1 MTWLAGLPPRYVEED
16 PWMLLWRAGCQ
27 IAVNS
32 PACRDDCDKAIT
44 LFRRRRDAAGA
55 YLAWSTATFSIAY
68 ESISADLFD
77 PWLALF
83 DTLRREF
90 PEFPSEEI
98 EARVANSM
106 LLAVTWRR
114 PQHPDAES
122 WAERAFE
129 LSRGKSDVN
138 ARAQTLFVWVM
149 HHIQSGNFRSAVA
162 AVPEAWQLATAREG
176 PPLTAVIA
184 RVAIAWTWLAGEK
197 DSRRAAT
204 EGFALAKSAAVA
216 NGDCE
221 CLLNLAAMALHD
233 GDADTASGR
242 LREVEKRLGQSGQA
256 YRLWYHSY
264 VTWEALVRN
273 DPLKAAS
280 AARSTLQF
288 MQTGRPWDEAV
299 GLTLATLALHESG
312 AKEEARQQLSH
323 LLALAERM
331 RSPFVEFM
339 ARLIDAHV
347 AFDRQHDAA
356 AVTSLARAMQL
367 GHQGGYF
374 HMHGWRSSVMARLC
388 ARALDAGIE
397 VDYVRSLIQRRRLVA
412 DVSVS
417 ADVEIWPWPIRVYT
431 FGRFA
436 VIRDDEPLTFSRKV
450 QRRPLGLLK
459 TLIALGGREV
469 REERLID
476 AL

>member
-1 MTWLAGLPPRYVEED
+1 MTWLAGLPPRYVLED
-16 PWMLLWRAGCQ
+16 PWMLLWRAGRQ

-44 LFRRRRDAAGA
+44 LFRTRRDAAGA

-339 ARLIDAHV
+339 ARLFWVQVRANALRGYNNQRLWYVEPGLACSREWHQAPDADPGGWVPPGACRNPRRGHRC
-347 AFDRQHDAA
+347 DRGKELRPK
-356 AVTSLARAMQL
+356 VKL
-367 GHQGGYF
+367 
-374 HMHGWRSSVMARLC
+374 
-388 ARALDAGIE
+388 
-397 VDYVRSLIQRRRLVA
+397 RRLPGKR
-412 DVSVS
+412 S
-417 ADVEIWPWPIRVYT
+417 P
-431 FGRFA
+431 
-436 VIRDDEPLTFSRKV
+436 
-450 QRRPLGLLK
+450 RRPSQAGAAGRAVHQ
-459 TLIALGGREV
+459 TCNRNHVHAGGPV
-469 REERLID
+469 P
-476 AL
+476 A

>member
-1 MTWLAGLPPRYVEED
+1 
-16 PWMLLWRAGCQ
+16 
-27 IAVNS
+27 
-32 PACRDDCDKAIT
+32 
-44 LFRRRRDAAGA
+44 
-55 YLAWSTATFSIAY
+55 
-68 ESISADLFD
+68 
-77 PWLALF
+77 
-83 DTLRREF
+83 
-90 PEFPSEEI
+90 
-98 EARVANSM
+98 
-106 LLAVTWRR
+106 
-114 PQHPDAES
+114 
-122 WAERAFE
+122 
-129 LSRGKSDVN
+129 
-138 ARAQTLFVWVM
+138 
-149 HHIQSGNFRSAVA
+149 
-162 AVPEAWQLATAREG
+162 
-176 PPLTAVIA
+176 
-184 RVAIAWTWLAGEK
+184 
-197 DSRRAAT
+197 
-204 EGFALAKSAAVA
+204 
-216 NGDCE
+216 
-221 CLLNLAAMALHD
+221 
-233 GDADTASGR
+233 
-242 LREVEKRLGQSGQA
+242 
-256 YRLWYHSY
+256 
-264 VTWEALVRN
+264 
-273 DPLKAAS
+273 
-280 AARSTLQF
+280 

-476 AL
+476 ALWHDSEADAAQRALTTALHRLRALLGRSDAVTRQEGRLTLNPQLIWIDTRALGARLATGDRPVRKSSCD

>member
-1 MTWLAGLPPRYVEED
+1 
-16 PWMLLWRAGCQ
+16 
-27 IAVNS
+27 
-32 PACRDDCDKAIT
+32 
-44 LFRRRRDAAGA
+44 
-55 YLAWSTATFSIAY
+55 
-68 ESISADLFD
+68 
-77 PWLALF
+77 
-83 DTLRREF
+83 
-90 PEFPSEEI
+90 
-98 EARVANSM
+98 
-106 LLAVTWRR
+106 
-114 PQHPDAES
+114 
-122 WAERAFE
+122 
-129 LSRGKSDVN
+129 
-138 ARAQTLFVWVM
+138 
-149 HHIQSGNFRSAVA
+149 
-162 AVPEAWQLATAREG
+162 
-176 PPLTAVIA
+176 VIA